1 MSNLRDF
8 GLITVFINFTAVGIK
23 KKLTFKVQVQ
33 QSSCIRDF
41 MRHLKASKGI
51 TGKIVGRELSESTTL
66 AEAGIVTTT
75 VLGMEGFTTPKRFT
89 HRVPVKLPDGVVI
102 NVHVHSGTTIG
113 DLKHKIQDE
122 IGMPV
127 EEQALRYHGRQI
139 KQDEL
144 SIEICVHKKTPFVL
158 KWQQRKFLVLCAHN
172 AGLVITLVHSL
183 K

>member
-8 GLITVFINFTAVGIK
+8 GMITVFINFTAVGIK

-33 QSSCIRDF
+33 QSSCIRNF

-66 AEAGIVTTT
+66 AEAGIVTMT
-75 VLGMEGFTTPKRFT
+75 VLGMEGFTTPKRFIQK
-89 HRVPVKLPDGVVI
+89 VAVKLPDGRVI
-102 NVHVHSGTTIG
+102 DVHVHSGTTIG

-122 IGMPV
+122 IGTPV
-127 EEQALRYHGRQI
+127 EEQVLRYHDRQI

-144 SIEICVHKKTPFVL
+144 SIEICGHKKTPFVL
-158 KWQQRKFLVLCAHN
+158 KWHRRKL
-172 AGLVITLVHSL
+172 
-183 K
+183 